1 MATKIL
7 VVLTN
12 IGVIPA
18 TGKPTGWDLACLA
31 LPHSVL
37 QEKVDFTFASPQGGL
52 APVDPASVERATDH
66 ISKSFYSEKKGLWEN
81 TTPVARFIGRAGEFD
96 GVLYPGGHG
105 SMFDLASDNS
115 SIQLIE
121 EFWKAEKLVSGIGHG
136 SIAFRLVK
144 KSNGEPL
151 FMGHCVAVFSDEEEK
166 LLNMAEYIPYSLET
180 TVKENGGN
188 VVPAAQAWSSRVISD
203 GKLVTGQN
211 SASGLALGKA
221 IARTLG
227 IDL

>member
-1 MATKIL
+1 MDPNSAERVDE
-7 VVLTN
+7 VV
-12 IGVIPA
+12 
-18 TGKPTGWDLACLA
+18 
-31 LPHSVL
+31 
-37 QEKVDFTFASPQGGL
+37 
-52 APVDPASVERATDH
+52 
-66 ISKSFYSEKKGLWEN
+66 SKSFYSEKKALWEN
-81 TTPVARFIGRAGEFD
+81 TTPVASFLGRAGEFD

-105 SMFDLASDNS
+105 SMFDLASDSN

-136 SIAFRLVK
+136 SIAFRLAK

-151 FMGHCVAVFSDEEEK
+151 IKGHCMAVFSDEEEK
-166 LLNMAEYIPYSLET
+166 LLNMAEYMPYSLET

-188 VVPAAQAWSSRVISD
+188 VVPAAHAWGSRVVSD

-211 SASGLALGKA
+211 SASGLALGKV

-227 IDL
+227 IEL